1 MNISP
6 SSRSTNPLPAL
17 AFALGVRWL
26 LTLYWLARFNG
37 HLAEG
42 DAARTTSMIRSVFE
56 SEQLLPAD
64 KPIYPYGFL
73 YPAWVSALAHL
84 TGLDVLALQ
93 QWLLPF
99 LGLLLTAVAF
109 LLYLRLLGSP
119 KWAACAVT
127 FLNLQ
132 GDFLYT
138 SQRGSHEKLDFILI
152 FLALTIIVLAAVR
165 ATTLKE
171 RLALALAYYLI
182 ILAENSQ
189 HVFFAS
195 TFTFTLLLA
204 FLLWLLMRRRQSL
217 QVTAAPW
224 IIYVALMSLL
234 FTFLIVFYWYPPART
249 ILYTSRDLLE
259 RIRLVLFSAAE
270 PPAEL
275 YSTVS
280 ANWVLPGAW
289 LWLRAFDIFLILA
302 AIFGWLRLTRLF
314 FHRDTAADLSRA
326 QSYFWLL
333 LLFPPFFLQNVVMI
347 LSDITGSAGEINN
360 LQIRLIPLTAFVA
373 APLAA
378 YALAHWSPRGFL
390 QRNRA
395 ARSLALAA
403 LTILVVLFALI
414 KSTSEPLLANA
425 WIFYTSS
432 EEAAIAWLHHTIPHI
447 SEEVGRRT
455 PRLWAG
461 PFFRIGKVWLQEYW
475 PTIRNRVPVFDND
488 TSYTYVFVSPLT
500 RLNILRYHQSL
511 PNVLT
516 AHRIYTNGETEIYY
530 LPLEARP

>member
-1 MNISP
+1 MNTRP
-6 SSRSTNPLPAL
+6 APRAANPLPAL
-17 AFALGVRWL
+17 TFALGVRLL

-37 HLAEG
+37 HLVEG
-42 DAARTTSMIRSVFE
+42 DAARTTTTIRTVLYSG
-56 SEQLLPAD
+56 QLLPAGQ
-64 KPIYPYGFL
+64 PAYPYGFL

-84 TGLDVLALQ
+84 SGLDVLTLQ

-99 LGLLLTAVAF
+99 LGLLLTLAAF
-109 LLYLRLLGSP
+109 VLYLHLLGSP
-119 KWAACAVT
+119 RWAACAVT

-138 SQRGSHEKLDFILI
+138 SQRGSHEKLDFLLI
-152 FLALTIIVLAAVR
+152 FLALTVIVLAAVR
-165 ATTLKE
+165 ARTLAE

-204 FLLWLLMRRRQSL
+204 FLLWLVMRRHQSL
-217 QVTAAPW
+217 PILASPW
-224 IIYVALMSLL
+224 ILYIALMSLL
-234 FTFLIVFYWYPPART
+234 FTFLMVFYWYPPART
-249 ILYTSRDLLE
+249 ILYTSRDLIE

-275 YSTVS
+275 YSMVG

-289 LWLRAFDIFLILA
+289 LWLRVFDIFLIVA
-302 AIFGWLRLTRLF
+302 AILGWLRLARLF
-314 FHRDTAADLSRA
+314 FRRDEAADLTRA

-333 LLFPPFFLQNVVMI
+333 LLFPPFFLQNVAMV

-378 YALAHWSPRGFL
+378 YALSPWQPRARPRRRG
-390 QRNRA
+390 A
-395 ARSLALAA
+395 VRSLAIVLLTALVLA
-403 LTILVVLFALI
+403 LTLI
-414 KSTSEPLLANA
+414 KSVSEPLLANA
-425 WIFYTSS
+425 WIFHTPA
-432 EEAAIAWLHHTIPHI
+432 EEAAIAWLNQTIPYI
-447 SEEVGRRT
+447 TEEVGRRT
-455 PRLWAG
+455 PRVWAG
-461 PFFRIGKVWLQEYW
+461 PDFRLGSLWRQEFL
-475 PTIRNRVPVFDND
+475 PPENLLIPVSNQA
-488 TSYTYVFVSPLT
+488 YTYVLLSPQV
-500 RLNILRYHQSL
+500 RLNALRYHQPL
-511 PNVLT
+511 PDLLT
-516 AHRIYTNGETEIYY
+516 ADRIYVNGEAEIYY

>member
-1 MNISP
+1 MNV
-6 SSRSTNPLPAL
+6 SSSFRAPNPLPAL
-17 AFALGVRWL
+17 VFALGVRWL
-26 LTLYWLARFNG
+26 LTLYWLARFSG
-37 HLAEG
+37 YLTEG
-42 DAARTTSMIRSVFE
+42 DASRTTSVIRSVFQTG
-56 SEQLLPAD
+56 QLLPEG
-64 KPIYPYGFL
+64 KPVYPYGFL
-73 YPAWVSALAHL
+73 YPAYVSALAHL
-84 TGLDVLALQ
+84 TGLDVLTLQ

-99 LGLLLTAVAF
+99 LGLLLTVVAF

-138 SQRGSHEKLDFILI
+138 TQRGSHEKVDFILI
-152 FLALTIIVLAAVR
+152 FLALTIIVLAAIK

-195 TFTFTLLLA
+195 TFTFTLFLA

-217 QVTAAPW
+217 QVVASPW
-224 IIYVALMSLL
+224 IIYVALMSML
-234 FTFLIVFYWYPPART
+234 FTFLMVFYWYPPART
-249 ILYTSRDLLE
+249 LIYTSRDLLE

-275 YSTVS
+275 YSMVS

-302 AIFGWLRLTRLF
+302 ALFGWFRLARLF
-314 FHRDTAADLSRA
+314 FHKDTATDLSRA
-326 QSYFWLL
+326 PSHFWLL
-333 LLFPPFFLQNVVMI
+333 LLFPPFFLQNVIMVV
-347 LSDITGSAGEINN
+347 SDITGSAGQINN

-378 YALAHWSPRGFL
+378 YALTQWSPRGFL
-390 QRNRA
+390 GQNKN
-395 ARSLALAA
+395 ARSLMLTA
-403 LTILVVLFALI
+403 LTTLVLLLTLV
-414 KSTSEPLLANA
+414 KSVSEPLVANA
-425 WIFYTSS
+425 WIFHTAS
-432 EEAAIAWLHHTIPHI
+432 ERAAVAWLNRSVPYI

-461 PFFRIGKVWLQEYW
+461 PDFRLGHLWRQEFW
-475 PTIRNRVPVFDND
+475 PPENLLIPVSDQN
-488 TSYTYVFVSPLT
+488 YTYVFLSPQV
-500 RLNILRYHQSL
+500 RLNTLRYHQPL
-511 PNVLT
+511 PNILK
-516 AHRIYTNGETEIYY
+516 AHRIYTNGEAEIYY

>member
-1 MNISP
+1 MNVSP
-6 SSRSTNPLPAL
+6 PSPRSTNPLPAL

-26 LTLYWLARFNG
+26 LTLYWFARFNG
-37 HLAEG
+37 YLNEG
-42 DAARTTSMIRSVFE
+42 DAARTTTVIRTVFE
-56 SEQLLPAD
+56 TGQLLPTE
-64 KPIYPYGFL
+64 KPTYPYGFL
-73 YPAWVSALAHL
+73 YPAYVSALAHL
-84 TGLDVLALQ
+84 SGLDVLALQ

-165 ATTLKE
+165 ATTIKE

-217 QVTAAPW
+217 QVPATPW
-224 IIYVALMSLL
+224 IIYIALMSLL

-259 RIRLVLFSAAE
+259 RIRIVLFSAAE

-302 AIFGWLRLTRLF
+302 AIFGWLRLARLF
-314 FHRDTAADLSRA
+314 FHRDATADLSHA
-326 QSYFWLL
+326 QSHFWLL
-333 LLFPPFFLQNVVMI
+333 LLFPPFFLQNVVMV

-390 QRNRA
+390 QQNRA

-403 LTILVVLFALI
+403 LTILVVLFTFI
-414 KSTSEPLLANA
+414 KSTSEPLLSNT

-432 EEAAIAWLHHTIPHI
+432 EEAAIAWLNHTIPRI
-447 SEEVGRRT
+447 SEEVGRRM

-461 PFFRIGKVWLQEYW
+461 PDFRLGNLWRQEFW
-475 PTIRNRVPVFDND
+475 PPENRLIPISNQ
-488 TSYTYVFVSPLT
+488 SYTYVLLSPQV
-500 RLNILRYHQSL
+500 RLATLRYRQPL
-511 PNVLT
+511 PNILT

-530 LPLEARP
+530 LPLEAQP